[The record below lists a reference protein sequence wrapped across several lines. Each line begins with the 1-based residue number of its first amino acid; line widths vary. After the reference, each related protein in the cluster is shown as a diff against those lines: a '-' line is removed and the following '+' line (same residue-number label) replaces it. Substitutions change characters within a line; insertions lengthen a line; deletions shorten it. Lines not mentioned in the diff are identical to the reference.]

1 MIGPVLDALSH
12 LTLELKQARDEVL
25 RLCCV
30 CFHFLVYYGFSGCK
44 DTHYFLNV
52 KVFPLKTT
60 KKTRAC
66 LILTHPRR
74 VWSLLR
80 SCRNAPPPFK
90 GARGFPKTPAGKKH
104 IETPQCDVSTIFM
117 REWQISLPLAC
128 GIGNS
133 ASLRTA

>member
-52 KVFPLKTT
+52 KAFPLKTT
-60 KKTRAC
+60 KKAAFFPYS
-66 LILTHPRR
+66 HEKHKPPKVAERR
-74 VWSLLR
+74 RTLS
-80 SCRNAPPPFK
+80 
-90 GARGFPKTPAGKKH
+90 RGEVRKDGNPCTPDTQNEAA
-104 IETPQCDVSTIFM
+104 TV
-117 REWQISLPLAC
+117 
-128 GIGNS
+128 
-133 ASLRTA
+133 

>member
-52 KVFPLKTT
+52 KAFLMKNS
-60 KKTRAC
+60 KKRPSPASE
-66 LILTHPRR
+66 RR
-74 VWSLLR
+74 
-80 SCRNAPPPFK
+80 N
-90 GARGFPKTPAGKKH
+90 
-104 IETPQCDVSTIFM
+104 
-117 REWQISLPLAC
+117 LP
-128 GIGNS
+128 
-133 ASLRTA
+133 